1 MNRRAKEKSSARR
14 LSALR
19 REILVCHKAITGEA
33 CAGLVAWLSSHFASF
48 K

>member
-33 CAGLVAWLSSHFASF
+33 CAGLVAWLVFYLALP